1 MAEPKAKKKQFTR
14 KKPVNYDRIRFT
26 VPELFEDDAV
36 FNLPSARQ
44 VPLGIQRK
52 LSTEPGAFENWMV
65 ENVAGDDVE
74 AQIEAIDSLV
84 GEETQIF
91 AEAWRKAS
99 KVDAGKS
106 RR

>member
-1 MAEPKAKKKQFTR
+1 MAEPKAKKGSYAR
-14 KKPVNYDRIRFT
+14 KKKVAYDRVHFT

-44 VPLGIQRK
+44 VPLGVQRR
-52 LSTEPGAFENWMV
+52 LASEPGAFESWMV
-65 ENVAGDDVE
+65 DNVGGANVE
-74 AQIEAIDSLV
+74 EQVEAIDSLF

-99 KVDAGKS
+99 KVDTGKS
-106 RR
+106 SR